1 MIRLRSLVSGFFCVL
16 SLLITSQAAV
26 VTAAPLQQLVATIE
40 INRPAGEVWALLRDF
55 DALRWHPRVKDVQLI
70 RGSNGRI
77 GAVRSVSMRD
87 APAYSD
93 ELVSYQDKAMSYRY
107 RTLTSPWPIDRYE
120 ATLSVQPHGK
130 QARVTWRATYVPR
143 PKLIDG
149 SAADVRL
156 ILQAQQHDDLQNLKR
171 LAEGS

>member
-1 MIRLRSLVSGFFCVL
+1 MIREQSLLSGFFCVL
-16 SLLITSQAAV
+16 SLLLASLSTV
-26 VTAAPLQQLVATIE
+26 TTAAPLQQLVETIE
-40 INRPAGEVWALLRDF
+40 INRPAYAVWAMLRDF
-55 DALRWHPRVKDVQLI
+55 DVLKWHPRVKEVQLI
-70 RGSNGRI
+70 HGSNGRI

-107 RTLTSPWPIDRYE
+107 RTLASPWPIDHYE
-120 ATLSVQPHGK
+120 STLSVQPHGK
-130 QARVTWRATYVPR
+130 HARVTWRASYVPR
-143 PKLIDG
+143 PQLIDG

-156 ILQAQQHDDLQNLKR
+156 ILQALQHDGLQNLKR